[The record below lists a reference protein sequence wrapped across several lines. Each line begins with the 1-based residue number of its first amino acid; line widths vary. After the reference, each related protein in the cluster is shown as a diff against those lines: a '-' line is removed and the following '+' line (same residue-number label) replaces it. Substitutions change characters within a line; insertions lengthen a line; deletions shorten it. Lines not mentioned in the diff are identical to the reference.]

1 MMDDVTRLNEEKDIP
16 FREYLTDEEI
26 GLIKANS
33 NVVEHLD
40 RELIIHQNTRTSHI
54 LYLKSGLVKIYREG
68 KHRRS
73 FMLKIATPG
82 EFLGIMSVYGSN
94 LNQYS
99 AASLNKTEVV
109 YIDVAIF
116 DRVIRQNHAL
126 AFQLLKMLSRDGLYI
141 FDRWLAQSHKQLPG
155 RIADVIL
162 YFAEV
167 IYKSEEFVFPLTRRE
182 LAELA
187 GTTKESFIRTLGEFR
202 NDKIIGLDGSKVKI
216 NSMKIVK
223 TLSELG

>member
-1 MMDDVTRLNEEKDIP
+1 MDDTTRLFEDKGIP
-16 FREYLTDEEI
+16 FRECLTGEEI

-33 NVVEHLD
+33 NVVEYLD
-40 RELIIHQNTRTSHI
+40 RELIIRHNTRTSHI
-54 LYLKSGLVKIYREG
+54 LYLKSGLVKVFREG
-68 KHRRS
+68 KHRRA

-82 EFLGIMSVYGSN
+82 EFLGIMSLYGGS

-109 YIDVAIF
+109 YIDVAVF
-116 DRVIRQNHAL
+116 DRVIINNHAF
-126 AFQLLKMLSRDGLYI
+126 AFQLLKMMSREGLYI

-162 YFAEV
+162 YFSDV
-167 IYKSEEFVFPLTRRE
+167 IFKNEEFEFPLTRRE
-182 LAELA
+182 LAALA

-202 NDKIIGLDGSKVKI
+202 NDRIIGLDGSKVKI
-216 NSMKIVK
+216 NSMNIVRK
-223 TLSELG
+223 LSELG

>member
-1 MMDDVTRLNEEKDIP
+1 MDDVTYTFGEEGIP
-16 FREYLTDEEI
+16 FRECLNEEEI
-26 GLIKANS
+26 GLIRANS
-33 NVVEHLD
+33 TIVEHFD
-40 RELIIHQNTRTSHI
+40 REMIIRQHTLTSHI
-54 LYLKSGLVKIYREG
+54 LFVKTGLIKVFREG

-82 EFLGIMSVYGSN
+82 DFLGIMSVYGSN

-99 AASLNKTEVV
+99 AASLNRSEVV
-109 YIDVAIF
+109 HIDASVF
-116 DRVIRQNHAL
+116 ERVMRANAEF
-126 AFQLLKMLSRDGLYI
+126 AFQLLKSMSREGLYI
-141 FDRWLAQSHKQLPG
+141 FEKWLAQSHKQLPG

-162 YFAEV
+162 YFSQV
-167 IYKSEEFVFPLTRRE
+167 IFKSEEFDFPMTRRE

-202 NDKIIGLDGSKVKI
+202 NDKIIGLDGSRVKI
-216 NSMKIVK
+216 NSMKIVR